1 MTPEMEE
8 KIAQAM
14 KNPTFASIMRIM
26 TLADDEKLGIIYHF
40 VLALLSRRTRDG
52 G

>member
-1 MTPEMEE
+1 MTMEE

-14 KNPTFASIMRIM
+14 QNPDFASIVRIM

-40 VLALLSRRTRDG
+40 VLALLSGRARDG